1 MKKNNK
7 ITSYIF
13 VEIEQSLQNFN
24 YTISIPEGL
33 FDCQTCT
40 NDPEIYQQKIRN
52 ADFQYTLL
60 VERWMPQV
68 NSENIFIEIQQ
79 YK

>member
-1 MKKNNK
+1 MKEKK

-13 VEIEQSLQNFN
+13 VEIEQPLQNFN

-33 FDCQTCT
+33 FNCQTCI
-40 NDPEIYQQKIRN
+40 NVPEIYQNEIKYT
-52 ADFQYTLL
+52 DCQYTLL